1 VGSVKAALVWRH
13 VRVSGTQEYFT
24 PYLVFTTEGAWP
36 RFKRA
41 ALSARASARAGRVR
55 AFSRR
60 SSIERWGYA
69 VPWHDL
75 CNRGLR
81 LEPGTVLFF
90 RSVRGLRRWFAER
103 VSELLRTEEG
113 RMNALERLEEK
124 LKRAEEKLAGFKA
137 PEKRQPYRAVKV
149 ISFVEDDEAW
159 PPSRLPPS
167 TLAILK
173 RGALIGEVRERGARL
188 YLKEYRSALL
198 LAREEEGRRGSR
210 YLFVWLRKGVSGEA
224 LVEEAMKLDWADL
237 EALHGALERMVEL
250 ARERGRE
257 DIVSHVA
264 PLLAALKLL
273 S

>member
-1 VGSVKAALVWRH
+1 VRAALVWRY
-13 VRVSGTQEYFT
+13 VRVSGTQEYFA
-24 PYLVFTTEGAWP
+24 PYIVFTTEEAWP

-41 ALSARASARAGRVR
+41 ALSVRADARAGRVR
-55 AFSRR
+55 AFSHR

-69 VPWHDL
+69 VPWHEL
-75 CNRGLR
+75 CNRRLR
-81 LEPGTVLFF
+81 LEPGTVLLFE
-90 RSVRGLRRWFAER
+90 SVEELRRWFAER
-103 VSELLRTEEG
+103 VSELLKTEEG
-113 RMNALERLEEK
+113 RRNALERLEER
-124 LKRAEEKLAGFKA
+124 LRRAEEELAGFEP
-137 PEKRQPYRAVKV
+137 PERGQPYRAVKV
-149 ISFVEDDEAW
+149 FTFVEDDEAW

-173 RGALIGEVRERGARL
+173 RGALIGEARERGARL

-198 LAREEEGRRGSR
+198 LAREETGRQGSS

-237 EALHGALERMVEL
+237 EALRGALERAVEL

-257 DIVSHVA
+257 DVVSHVA
-264 PLLAALKLL
+264 PLLAALRLL

>member
-1 VGSVKAALVWRH
+1 VGSVKAALVWRY
-13 VRVSGTQEYFT
+13 VRVSGTQEYFA
-24 PYLVFTTEGAWP
+24 PYLVFTTEEAWP
-36 RFKRA
+36 RFRRA
-41 ALSARASARAGRVR
+41 ALSVRVDARAGRVR

-69 VPWHDL
+69 VPWREL
-75 CNRGLR
+75 CNRRLR

-90 RSVRGLRRWFAER
+90 RGVRGLRRWFAER
-103 VSELLRTEEG
+103 VNELLRTEEG
-113 RMNALERLEEK
+113 RRNALERLEER
-124 LKRAEEKLAGFKA
+124 LRRAEEELAEFEP
-137 PEKRQPYRAVKV
+137 PEKRKPYRAIKV

-159 PPSRLPPS
+159 PPISLPPS

-173 RGALIGEVRERGARL
+173 RGTLIGEVRERGARL

-198 LAREEEGRRGSR
+198 LAREEEGRRRSR
-210 YLFVWLRKGVSGEA
+210 CLFVWLRKGVSGEE
-224 LVEEAMKLDWADL
+224 LVGEAMKLDWADL
-237 EALHGALERMVEL
+237 EELHGALERMVEL

-264 PLLAALKLL
+264 PLLAALELL

>member
-1 VGSVKAALVWRH
+1 VGSVKAALVWRY

-24 PYLVFTTEGAWP
+24 PYLVFTTEEAWP

-41 ALSARASARAGRVR
+41 ALGVRVDARAGRVR

-75 CNRGLR
+75 CNRRLR

-103 VSELLRTEEG
+103 VNELLRTEEG
-113 RMNALERLEEK
+113 RRNALERLEERLRK
-124 LKRAEEKLAGFKA
+124 AEEVLAGFKA
-137 PEKRQPYRAVKV
+137 PEKRQPYRAVKIV
-149 ISFVEDDEAW
+149 SFVEDDEAW
-159 PPSRLPPS
+159 PPSSLPPS
-167 TLAILK
+167 TLAILR
-173 RGALIGEVRERGARL
+173 RGALIGEARERGARL

-198 LAREEEGRRGSR
+198 LAREGRRR

-224 LVEEAMKLDWADL
+224 LLEEAMKLDWADL
-237 EALHGALERMVEL
+237 EVLRGALEWMVRL

-264 PLLAALKLL
+264 PLLAALELL

>member
-1 VGSVKAALVWRH
+1 MKAALVWRY
-13 VRVSGTQEYFT
+13 VRVSGTQEYFA
-24 PYLVFTTEGAWP
+24 PHLVFTIEEAWP

-41 ALSARASARAGRVR
+41 TLGVRVDARAGRVR

-69 VPWHDL
+69 VSWHDL
-75 CNRGLR
+75 CNRRLN

-90 RSVRGLRRWFAER
+90 EGAEELRKWFAER

-113 RMNALERLEEK
+113 RRNALGRLEERLRK
-124 LKRAEEKLAGFKA
+124 AEEELAEFEP
-137 PEKRQPYRAVKV
+137 PERRQPYRVVKV
-149 ISFVEDDEAW
+149 FTFVEDDEAW

-173 RGALIGEVRERGARL
+173 HGALIGEARERGARL

-210 YLFVWLRKGVSGEA
+210 YLFIWLRKGVSGEA
-224 LVEEAMKLDWADL
+224 LVEEAVKLDWADL
-237 EALHGALERMVEL
+237 EALHGALEWMVEL
-250 ARERGRE
+250 AKGRGRE